1 MISVEKRRQLR
12 VFLLLLL
19 GSAIVMLLL
28 STSSPLYPTNPWVD
42 PNCFVTVA
50 RGMREG
56 LLPYRDLIEQKGPL
70 LYALHV
76 PAVMISPNGFFGVY
90 LLEVLACAFFLFA
103 AWKTVRLYEERGT
116 LVPLLIGMAALLA
129 SSLAFVYGDSAEE
142 LCTPLLAWSLY
153 DALRYFR
160 GNDRMTAGCLLRNG
174 LLAGCVLWI
183 KYSLLGLHFAW
194 MAVVAIDS
202 VVRERK
208 IGPAVKMCAV
218 FLGGMALSCLPWLV
232 YFGANGALGDLIR
245 VYFTQNIT
253 EYKTSDS
260 LIVTLAKGLGGGAV
274 QNPFTFLLIAAG
286 GVCVLLDK
294 GGVRRKVC
302 LIAMFACTSLLVYFG
317 GRLYRYTYYA
327 FTAFA
332 PLGLIL
338 VLRLLERLR
347 KRRAATGLL
356 AACMCVV
363 ALVSCP
369 MLPKIGTN
377 ADELVQTRFARE
389 INRKEDATLINYGF
403 LDGGFYLAAD
413 VHPNQPWFV
422 TLNNSKEKGMAA
434 QARVIEVGDVDFVVA
449 QGKTL
454 EERGV
459 DAGQYELILRERDTY
474 SKPRDQEDY
483 FLYRKKGLEIR

>member
-1 MISVEKRRQLR
+1 MEKRRQLP

-19 GSAIVMLLL
+19 GSALVMLFL

-76 PAVMISPNGFFGVY
+76 PAMMISPNGFFGVY
-90 LLEVLACAFFLFA
+90 LLETLACAVFLFF
-103 AWKTVRLYEERGT
+103 AWKTVRLYESRGG
-116 LVPLLIGMAALLA
+116 LVPLLIGLAALLA

-160 GNDRMTAGCLLRNG
+160 GNERMMAGCLLRNG

-208 IGPAVKMCAV
+208 IGPAVKMCII
-218 FLGGMALSCLPWLV
+218 FLCGMALSCLPWLV
-232 YFGANGALGDLIR
+232 YFGVNGALGDLMR

-253 EYKTSDS
+253 EYKSSAS
-260 LIVTLAKGLGGGAV
+260 LIVTLVKGLGGGAV
-274 QNPFTFLLIAAG
+274 QNPLTFLLIAAG
-286 GVCVLLDK
+286 AVCVLLDK
-294 GGVRRKVC
+294 GGARQKVC
-302 LIAMFACTSLLVYFG
+302 LIAMFACSSLLVYFG
-317 GRLYRYTYYA
+317 GRIYRYTYYA

-332 PLGLIL
+332 PLGLIA
-338 VLRLLERLR
+338 VLRLLERMR
-347 KRRAATGLL
+347 KNKRMATGLF
-356 AACMCVV
+356 AGIMCVI

-369 MLPKIGTN
+369 MLPKIGTDAN
-377 ADELVQTRFARE
+377 ELVQTRFARE
-389 INRKEDATLINYGF
+389 INRKEDATLLNYGF

-413 VHPNQPWFV
+413 VQPSHPWFV
-422 TLNNSKEKGMAA
+422 TLNTSREKGMAA
-434 QARVIEVGDVDFVVA
+434 QAQVIEAGDVDFVVTR
-449 QGKTL
+449 GKNL
-454 EERGV
+454 EEQGV
-459 DAGQYELILRERDTY
+459 PDERYELILEEHDYY

-483 FLYRKKGLEIR
+483 FLYRKKGLKMD